1 MRALKFLTIYFI
13 IPICT
18 FSQERAIKL
27 EDSVIV
33 STTGFEAPLFS
44 ENKNVTVL
52 FKEQIDNGNYKN
64 IEDVLRDAPNVI
76 VQDTYFGPRID
87 IRGNGEKSISKVKVL
102 LDGIALNPIEDAMG
116 SIPINTI
123 PLNSIEKIEIIPSGG
138 TVLNGSGS
146 SGGVVNII
154 TKTSLRKEFVVL
166 ESGVKSY
173 NFRDIGLSLGQ
184 NLSENIYA
192 NFNYSYLKGNGYRD
206 GDSQESNTFSG
217 GIDYTLDEKNKLKFQ
232 IGYFDGNRDYSTG
245 VEKKELENNRKT
257 MGFPIISTSKRESYT
272 LDYEYKLSDSIT
284 ILNTFYYQSSKRDF
298 TENSFMDYEI
308 PKFGSMPFDMLGK
321 DLPVAMHGFFK
332 EDSRGAKVRGKYTYE
347 KGETILGYDYSYT
360 KLLRTSEIQANG
372 YFFPKLIPSWK
383 IKGDVKI
390 DLKNDI
396 YKETNAFYGI
406 NKYNLTD
413 RLELVLGARY
423 EHSRFGGKR
432 INETEILSMK
442 RIYKYKELESQE
454 TSDNY
459 AFEMGVNYGYSD
471 SGMIYTGYE
480 RGFTSPLPGQIT
492 DKVDMKYVS
501 NNLKSETSDNFEIGA
516 RDIIGDTFINFSL
529 FMTFT
534 HDEIVLIQ
542 KNSHNPAIKEWQYK
556 NLNEV
561 RKFGGE
567 LYLEQYFEKLTT
579 YQSIS
584 YVHTEIT
591 NGLYSGEELPMVPK
605 GKIMLGVGYEL
616 NDRATVHAN
625 VNLLGSYMVKEYSK
639 DNTPKNTQI
648 SSYNYTDVMVT
659 YKATELFSIS
669 FGINNLFNQKY
680 NYEETSSISVPAPG
694 INYFLSGKLQI

>member
-1 MRALKFLTIYFI
+1 MRKLKLLTVYYI
-13 IPICT
+13 ITMCT
-18 FSQERAIKL
+18 FSQGGAIKL

-33 STTGFEAPLFS
+33 STTGFETPLFS

-64 IEDVLRDAPNVI
+64 VEDVLRDAPNII

-116 SIPINTI
+116 TLPINTI
-123 PLNSIEKIEIIPSGG
+123 SLNSIEKIEIIPSGG

-154 TKTSLRKEFVVL
+154 TKTSLQKEFLVF
-166 ESGVKSY
+166 EGGVKSY
-173 NFRDIGLSLGQ
+173 DFRDIGLSLGQ
-184 NLSENIYA
+184 NLSEDIYG

-206 GDSQESNTFSG
+206 GDSQESNNFSG
-217 GIDYTLDEKNKLKFQ
+217 GIDYTLDEKNRLKFQ
-232 IGYFDGNRDYSTG
+232 IGYFDENRDYSTG
-245 VEKKELENNRKT
+245 VDKKELEKDRKA
-257 MGFPIISTSKRESYT
+257 MGFPIISTFKRESYV
-272 LDYEYKLSDSIT
+272 LDYEYKLNDSLT
-284 ILNTFYYQSSKRDF
+284 ILNTFYYNSLKRDF

-308 PKFGSMPFDMLGK
+308 PKLGSMPFDILGK
-321 DLPVAMHGFFK
+321 DLPVSMHGFFK
-332 EDSRGAKVRGKYTYE
+332 EEGKGAKVRGKYTYE
-347 KGETILGYDYSYT
+347 KGETILGYDYNHT

-372 YFFPKLIPSWK
+372 YFFPKPMPNFK
-383 IKGDVKI
+383 IKGDVRV
-390 DLKNDI
+390 DLRNDI
-396 YKETNAFYGI
+396 FKETNALYGI
-406 NKYNLTD
+406 NKYNITD
-413 RLELVLGARY
+413 RLELILGARY

-432 INETEILSMK
+432 INETEIHSMN
-442 RIYKYKELESQE
+442 RIYEYKELESQE
-454 TSDNY
+454 KSDNY
-459 AFEMGVNYGYSD
+459 AFELGTNYRYSD
-471 SGMIYTGYE
+471 SGTIYTGYE

-492 DKVDMKYVS
+492 DKIDMKYVP

-516 RDIIGDTFINFSL
+516 RDIIGETFVNFSL
-529 FMTFT
+529 FLTFT

-579 YQSIS
+579 YQSVS

-591 NGLYSGEELPMVPK
+591 EGLYSGEELPMVPK
-605 GKIMLGVGYEL
+605 GKIMLGAGYEL
-616 NDRATVHAN
+616 SDRATINAN
-625 VNLLGSYMVKEYSK
+625 FNLIGSYMVKEYDR
-639 DNTPKNTQI
+639 DNIPVNTQI
-648 SSYNYTDVMVT
+648 NSYNYTDIMMT
-659 YKATELFSIS
+659 YKMTELFSLS

-680 NYEETSSISVPAPG
+680 NYEETSTISVPAPG
-694 INYFLSGKLQI
+694 INYFLSGKVQI